1 MSINLVKG
9 QKIDLTKNN
18 SSLKKLL
25 VGLGWD
31 PVKQERK
38 GLFGFGASAPDVD
51 VDASV
56 IMLRNDKLVGKDDVI
71 FFGNLRSRCGGVIH
85 TGDNLTGDGDG
96 DDEQILVDLSKIPQD
111 VNKLIFVTNIYD
123 CVKRKQSFGMIQN
136 AFIRIADNNTN
147 NNIAKFNLT
156 EDYNGKTAL
165 VVGELYRYNG
175 EWKFNAIGE
184 GTQDT
189 GLGEMINKYRY

>member
-18 SSLKKLL
+18 SGLKKLL

-31 PVKQERK
+31 PVKQGKK
-38 GLFGFGASAPDVD
+38 GFFGLGSSAPDVD

-56 IMLRNDKLVGKDDVI
+56 IMLRNDKFVSKEDLI
-71 FFGNLRSRCGGVIH
+71 YFGNKNSKCGGVVH
-85 TGDNLTGDGDG
+85 TGDNTTGGGDG
-96 DDEQILVDLSKIPQD
+96 DDEQILIDLSKIPQE
-111 VNKLIFVTNIYD
+111 VNKLIFVTNIYE
-123 CVKRKQSFGMIQN
+123 CIKRKQSFGMIEN
-136 AFIRIADNNTN
+136 AFIRIADNSN
-147 NNIAKFNLT
+147 NQNIAMFNLT

-165 VVGELYRYNG
+165 VVGELYRHDS

-184 GTQDT
+184 GTKDT
-189 GLGEMINKYRY
+189 SLSDMLKKYSN

>member
-1 MSINLVKG
+1 MSISLVKG

-18 SSLKKLL
+18 SGLKKLL

-31 PVKQERK
+31 PVKQGKK
-38 GLFGFGASAPDVD
+38 GFLGLGSSAPDID

-56 IMLRNDKLVGKDDVI
+56 IMLRNDKFVSKEDLI
-71 FFGNLRSRCGGVIH
+71 YFGNKNSRCGGVIH
-85 TGDNLTGDGDG
+85 TGDNITGGGDG
-96 DDEQILVDLSKIPQD
+96 DDEQILIDLSKIPQD
-111 VNKLIFVTNIYD
+111 VNKIIFVTNIYE
-123 CVKRKQSFGMIQN
+123 CIKRKQSFGMIQN
-136 AFIRIADNNTN
+136 AFIRIADDSNK
-147 NNIAKFNLT
+147 NIAMFNLT

-165 VVGELYRYNG
+165 IVGELYRHNN

-189 GLGEMINKYRY
+189 CLSDMLRKYSN

>member
-1 MSINLVKG
+1 MSISLVKG

-18 SSLKKLL
+18 SGLKKLL

-31 PVKQERK
+31 PVKQGKK
-38 GLFGFGASAPDVD
+38 GFLGLGSSAPDID

-56 IMLRNDKLVGKDDVI
+56 IMLRNDKFVSKEDLI
-71 FFGNLRSRCGGVIH
+71 YFGNKNSRCGGVIH
-85 TGDNLTGDGDG
+85 TGDNITGGGDG
-96 DDEQILVDLSKIPQD
+96 DDEQILIDLSKIPQD
-111 VNKLIFVTNIYD
+111 VNKIIFVTNIYE
-123 CVKRKQSFGMIQN
+123 CIKRKQSFGMIQN
-136 AFIRIADNNTN
+136 AFIRIADDSNKI
-147 NNIAKFNLT
+147 IAMFNLT

-165 VVGELYRYNG
+165 IVGELYRHNN

-189 GLGEMINKYRY
+189 CLSDMLRKYSN

>member
-18 SSLKKLL
+18 NGIKKLL

-31 PVKQERK
+31 PINQGKK
-38 GLFGFGASAPDVD
+38 GFFGLGSSGPDID

-56 IMLRNDKLVGKDDVI
+56 IMLRNDKFASKDDLVY
-71 FFGNLRSRCGGVIH
+71 FGNKNSKCGGVIH
-85 TGDNLTGDGDG
+85 TGDNVTGEGDG
-96 DDEQILVDLSKIPQD
+96 DDEQILVDLSKIPEV

-123 CVKRKQSFGMIQN
+123 CIKRKQSFGMIQN
-136 AFIRIADNNTN
+136 AYIRIASNNQD
-147 NNIAKFNLT
+147 IAKFNLT
-156 EDYNGKTAL
+156 EDFNGKTAL
-165 VVGELYRYNG
+165 IVGEIYRHNG

-189 GLGEMINKYRY
+189 GLSDMLNKYL

>member
-18 SSLKKLL
+18 SGLKKLL

-31 PVKQERK
+31 SVKQEKR
-38 GLFGFGASAPDVD
+38 GFFNFGHAQADID

-56 IMLRNDKLVGKDDVI
+56 FMLRNDKLASKQDIVY
-71 FFGNLRSRCGGVIH
+71 FGNLKSKCGGVIH

-111 VNKLIFVTNIYD
+111 VNKLVFVTNIYE
-123 CVKRKQSFGMIQN
+123 CIKRKQNFGMIEN
-136 AFIRIADNNTN
+136 AFIRIADCN
-147 NNIAKFNLT
+147 NNQNIAMFNLT

-165 VVGELYRYNG
+165 VVGELYRHDS

-189 GLGEMINKYRY
+189 CISDMLKKYR

>member
-1 MSINLVKG
+1 MGISLVKG

-31 PVKQERK
+31 PVKQEKK
-38 GLFGFGASAPDVD
+38 GFFGFGAPAADVD

-56 IMLRNDKLVGKDDVI
+56 IMLRNDKLVGKEDLI
-71 FFGNLRSRCGGVIH
+71 YFGNKNSRCGGIIH
-85 TGDNLTGDGDG
+85 TGDNITGDGDG

-111 VNKLIFVTNIYD
+111 VNKLVFVTNIYD
-123 CVKRKQSFGMIQN
+123 CIKRKQSFGMIQN
-136 AFIRIADNNTN
+136 AFIRIADNNN
-147 NNIAKFNLT
+147 QNIAMFNLT

-165 VVGELYRYNG
+165 VVGELYRHNG
-175 EWKFNAIGE
+175 EWKFTAIGE

-189 GLGEMINKYRY
+189 CLNDIIKKYR

>member
-18 SSLKKLL
+18 NTLKKLI

-31 PVKQERK
+31 PVKQEKK
-38 GLFGFGASAPDVD
+38 GLFGFGSSQQNVD

-56 IMLRNDKLVGKDDVI
+56 IMLRNNKLESKEDVI
-71 FFGNLRSRCGGVIH
+71 CFGNLNSRCGAVIH

-96 DDEQILVDLSKIPQD
+96 DDEQILVDLSKISKD
-111 VNKLIFVTNIYD
+111 VNKLIFVTNIYQ
-123 CVKRKQSFGMIQN
+123 CIERKQSFGMIEN
-136 AFIRIADNNTN
+136 AFIRIADYN
-147 NNIAKFNLT
+147 NNQNIAIFNLT

-165 VVGELYRYNG
+165 IVGEVYRHNG
-175 EWKFNAIGE
+175 EWKFSAIG
-184 GTQDT
+184 GGRQDT
-189 GLGEMINKYRY
+189 CLDDMAKRYR